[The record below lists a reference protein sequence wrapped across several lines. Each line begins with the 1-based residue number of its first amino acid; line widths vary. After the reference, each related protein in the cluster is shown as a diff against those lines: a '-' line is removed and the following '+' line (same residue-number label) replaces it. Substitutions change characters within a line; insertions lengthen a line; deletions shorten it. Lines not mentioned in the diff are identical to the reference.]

1 MNYPIN
7 YIAILR
13 PFPCSKK
20 WKLFFVVEHIQIRL
34 EHISKHFYKQK
45 MLSQVTFGGFPTSL
59 ITCHSSDR

>member
-13 PFPCSKK
+13 PFPCSKE
-20 WKLFFVVEHIQIRL
+20 WKLFLLSISKLGSNTF
-34 EHISKHFYKQK
+34 ISKHFYKQK

-59 ITCHSSDR
+59 INVSQF